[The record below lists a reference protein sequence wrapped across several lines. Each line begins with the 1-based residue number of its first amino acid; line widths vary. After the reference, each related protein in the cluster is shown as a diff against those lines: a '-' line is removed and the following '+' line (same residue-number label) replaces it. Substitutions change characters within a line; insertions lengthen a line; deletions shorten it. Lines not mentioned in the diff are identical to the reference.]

1 MNEKILQII
10 TTYGLEAVVIALAVN
25 VLVGVMKLPIKA
37 LAKKMEDGTNLTKFL
52 VFLPVLTS
60 AGLTLI
66 YGYAQTGKWTVD
78 EKSITLC
85 LTAASLSLSFYAI
98 FEKLIPSKRKIL
110 EKYEIEENKKLIE
123 TIKNIA
129 NADTAVLS
137 EKPVE
142 EVGATVVEE
151 CAEKEHF
158 VPEVAQE
165 SNEMVVARK
174 RIVLRGSKVEE

>member
-85 LTAASLSLSFYAI
+85 FSI
-98 FEKLIPSKRKIL
+98 
-110 EKYEIEENKKLIE
+110 
-123 TIKNIA
+123 
-129 NADTAVLS
+129 
-137 EKPVE
+137 
-142 EVGATVVEE
+142 
-151 CAEKEHF
+151 
-158 VPEVAQE
+158 
-165 SNEMVVARK
+165 
-174 RIVLRGSKVEE
+174 

>member
-10 TTYGLEAVVIALAVN
+10 TTYGLEAVIIALAVN

-52 VFLPVLTS
+52 VFLPVLTA

-66 YGYAQTGKWTVD
+66 YGYAQTGKWTFD
-78 EKSITLC
+78 KESITLC

-123 TIKNIA
+123 TIKNIT
-129 NADTAVLS
+129 NSNIVEPC
-137 EKPVE
+137 EKMIE
-142 EVGATVVEE
+142 EVGTTVVEE
-151 CAEKEHF
+151 YAEEKQSVSEF
-158 VPEVAQE
+158 TQENNEV
-165 SNEMVVARK
+165 VTARK